1 MGKEL
6 LSTLIQG
13 GIGMQNNLNQKI
25 VVVYGTQAVLN
36 KIEELRSGGI
46 ISNDIHIFT
55 KDRSKFANLKWDSDI
70 KRHPTGNWVDQF
82 KSWFSDDSAIEE
94 GLKKLNLT
102 DEENVHCTRI
112 LEAGGTLLVTGQ
124 DPFNDL
130 GHSGQINDEKGAA
143 TKDEPIHHD
152 EQMIDREDSL
162 DRRERI
168 VEIESMRRLY

>member
-1 MGKEL
+1 
-6 LSTLIQG
+6 
-13 GIGMQNNLNQKI
+13 MQNNLSQKI
-25 VVVYGTQAVLN
+25 VVVYGTQAVLD

-46 ISNDIHIFT
+46 ITNDIHIFT
-55 KDRSKFANLKWDSDI
+55 KDSSKFANIKWDSDI

-82 KSWFSDDSAIEE
+82 KSWFTDDSAIEE

-102 DEENVHCTRI
+102 DEENAHCTRI
-112 LEAGGTLLVTGQ
+112 IEAGGTLLVTGQ

-130 GHSGQINDEKGAA
+130 GHSDII
-143 TKDEPIHHD
+143 DEPIHHD
-152 EQMIDREDSL
+152 EQMIDREDSI

>member
-1 MGKEL
+1 
-6 LSTLIQG
+6 
-13 GIGMQNNLNQKI
+13 MQNNLSQKI

-55 KDRSKFANLKWDSDI
+55 KDSSKFANLKWNSDI

-102 DEENVHCTRI
+102 DEENAHCTRI

-130 GHSGQINDEKGAA
+130 GHSDKIIDENDAMI
-143 TKDEPIHHD
+143 DEPIHHD
-152 EQMIDREDSL
+152 EQMIDREDSI

-168 VEIESMRRLY
+168 VEFESMRRLY